1 MAEDKSFRDLWR
13 TNAFL
18 VTFAVVAIA
27 ILVGY
32 FVLADFGWKSARD
45 READAGVQIAP
56 ADSKDKLTLGTAE
69 VVAGSAVLRADLFV
83 SRDGGFSSSGS
94 GGYSETRNVLF
105 IDPADKAA
113 HWLLPDNDHVVVSTL
128 DIEDEKDPNAKR
140 VIATAFFVKPL
151 SEKSEATSGRLILAD
166 SAGSKVVEVSNDVKD
181 VQVAALNAGEV
192 ILLFER
198 NRRLVSTAFDPNSLA
213 KKREQ
218 EIDIPQ
224 LK

>member
-1 MAEDKSFRDLWR
+1 MAENKPFRDLWR

-18 VTFAVVAIA
+18 VSFAVVVIA

-32 FVLADFGWKSARD
+32 FALNDLGWKSARG
-45 READAGVQIAP
+45 REAEAGVQIAP

-83 SRDGGFSSSGS
+83 SRDGGFSSGGS
-94 GGYSETRNVLF
+94 GISSETRNVLF

-113 HWLLPDNDHVVVSTL
+113 HWLLPDNDHVVAATL
-128 DIEDEKDPNAKR
+128 DIEDEKDPNIKR
-140 VIATAFFVKPL
+140 VIATAFFVKPIV
-151 SEKSEATSGRLILAD
+151 EESEATTGRLILAN
-166 SAGSKVVEVSNDVKD
+166 SSGGKVVEVSNDVKD

-198 NRRLVSTAFDPNSLA
+198 NRRLVSSAFDPTSLA

-218 EIDIPQ
+218 EIEIPQ

>member
-1 MAEDKSFRDLWR
+1 MAEDKSFRDLWH

-105 IDPADKAA
+105 ID
-113 HWLLPDNDHVVVSTL
+113 
-128 DIEDEKDPNAKR
+128 
-140 VIATAFFVKPL
+140 
-151 SEKSEATSGRLILAD
+151 
-166 SAGSKVVEVSNDVKD
+166 
-181 VQVAALNAGEV
+181 
-192 ILLFER
+192 
-198 NRRLVSTAFDPNSLA
+198 
-213 KKREQ
+213 
-218 EIDIPQ
+218 
-224 LK
+224 